1 MLIKIGLFLIFF
13 PAVVLIFGVLAFL
26 YGEMWKRAKLEFLI
40 FASFFIG
47 WALILV
53 GISLK

>member
-26 YGEMWKRAKLEFLI
+26 YGEMWKRAKLEFLL

-53 GISLK
+53 GIFLK